1 MSITTR
7 NSLRQNAAVPLYK
20 QLKEQIL
27 SDIGSGRLNEGE
39 KIPTEVE
46 LSELYNI
53 SRVTVRNAVKELVD
67 DNILIKKQGKGT
79 FVCPAKIERKVE
91 HLLSFSAACQ
101 AQRLTTRSRV
111 VTHKILADYRDVRQW
126 LALDDDDQILYIQR
140 IRYAGDA
147 PLMLENNY
155 YSYHKFKFLIAE
167 DLSGSLYQ
175 LLAEKYHIHPTHAGD
190 TTLELVKVHGGHAA
204 LLQKP
209 LGESLFLMKTL
220 ILDEH
225 RHPLHYGEQYIIG
238 ERYLFK
244 F

>member
-1 MSITTR
+1 MSITTS
-7 NSLRQNAAVPLYK
+7 NSLRQNAAIPLYQ

-27 SDIGSGRLNEGE
+27 SDISSGRFNEGE
-39 KIPTEVE
+39 RIPSEVE
-46 LSELYNI
+46 LSARYNI
-53 SRVTVRNAVKELVD
+53 SRVTVRNAVKALVA

-101 AQRLTTRSRV
+101 ARHLATRSRV
-111 VTHKILADYRDVRQW
+111 VTHSVLADYRDARQR
-126 LALDDDDQILYIQR
+126 LALDNDDRILYIQR
-140 IRYAGDA
+140 IRYADGA

-155 YSYHKFKFLIAE
+155 YSLKKFAFLIGE
-167 DLSGSLYQ
+167 DLGGSLYR
-175 LLAEKYHIHPTHAGD
+175 LLADKYHIHPTYAGE
-190 TTLELVKVHGGHAA
+190 TTLEMVKVREEHAA
-204 LLQKP
+204 LLQKT

-220 ILDEH
+220 ILDEQ

-238 ERYLFK
+238 ERYTFK